1 MVQKLKKQVV
11 VLQRNIQP
19 ETHVENL
26 WSELGRKM
34 GSESRNPRFS
44 DGLLHVTSYH
54 NHSKFESI
62 CIHLWFYLAVLLF
75 CRAHVLRPRYVAS
88 PDRLDKSPC
97 SWCRQ
102 ALQRVQVIHIHPG
115 QSGHLSWVQ
124 AGASFA
130 ENKYEQMKRGHLA
143 RRFTNGMRTTCPGR
157 ERLCDLS
164 GQMVRGYPW
173 SLKTPF
179 LLAGQQVKPVH
190 GMAG

>member
-1 MVQKLKKQVV
+1 MVRIRKK
-11 VLQRNIQP
+11 N
-19 ETHVENL
+19 
-26 WSELGRKM
+26 

-62 CIHLWFYLAVLLF
+62 CIHLWFYLAVLRF

-102 ALQRVQVIHIHPG
+102 ALQRVQVIHILPG

-130 ENKYEQMKRGHLA
+130 ENKYEQMIIKKFDILAAFEVCVSSSNFGHFFPSTKLYII
-143 RRFTNGMRTTCPGR
+143 FC
-157 ERLCDLS
+157 
-164 GQMVRGYPW
+164 
-173 SLKTPF
+173 
-179 LLAGQQVKPVH
+179 
-190 GMAG
+190 